1 MISSVV
7 AFTVGVLALAG
18 FVQGLTGFGFGMVVM
33 GLLPPLIGI
42 EQALAVAT
50 LAGLATTLANT
61 GLTLRHL
68 HWPST
73 GALWFGTVVGVPL
86 GFEAFSAIPQ
96 DVVMRLLGLAL
107 CGLILFDLFSRRQD
121 ASPWPSWAGWCA
133 GLASGTLSG
142 AFNMGGPP
150 LVAYVYGRPW
160 PKERQV
166 ATLSGLFLT
175 GGVIRLVLLVVQGD
189 VASSSWTS
197 AAWAVGPLL
206 LAVVCG
212 HRLLR
217 RVPQDRLRVAVQLF
231 LLALGARYL
240 ISGT

>member
-1 MISSVV
+1 MISGAV

-18 FVQGLTGFGFGMVVM
+18 FVQGLTGFGFGMIAM
-33 GLLPPLIGI
+33 GLLPLMIGL

-50 LAGLATTLANT
+50 LAGLATTLTTT

-86 GFEAFSAIPQ
+86 GFEALTAVPQ
-96 DVVMRLLGLAL
+96 VLVMRLLGLAM
-107 CGLILFDLFSRRQD
+107 CGLIVFDLTTSRKD
-121 ASPWPSWAGWCA
+121 SATWPRWAGWCT
-133 GLASGTLSG
+133 GLVSGTLSG

-160 PKERQV
+160 PKEQQV

-175 GGVIRLVLLVVQGD
+175 GGIIRLGLLMWSGEVVD
-189 VASSSWTS
+189 SSWTS
-197 AAWAVGPLL
+197 TAWAVGPLL
-206 LAVVCG
+206 AAVVCG
-212 HRLLR
+212 NRLLK
-217 RVPQDRLRVAVQLF
+217 RVPQKRLRMVVQIF

-240 ISGT
+240 IAGR

>member
-1 MISSVV
+1 M
-7 AFTVGVLALAG
+7 ACTVGVLVLAG

-68 HWPST
+68 HWSST

-86 GFEAFSAIPQ
+86 GFEALSAVPQ
-96 DVVMRLLGLAL
+96 AVVMRLLGLAL
-107 CGLILFDLFSRRQD
+107 CALILFDLSSGRKD
-121 ASPWPSWAGWCA
+121 ASHWPTWAGWCT
-133 GLASGTLSG
+133 GLVSGTLSG

-160 PKERQV
+160 SKERQV

-175 GGVIRLVLLVVQGD
+175 GGVIRLVLLMVRGE
-189 VASSSWTS
+189 VAESSWAS
-197 AAWAVGPLL
+197 AAWAIGPLL
-206 LAVVCG
+206 VAVVCG

-217 RVPQDRLRVAVQLF
+217 FVPQNRLRVAVQLF

-240 ISGT
+240 LAGV